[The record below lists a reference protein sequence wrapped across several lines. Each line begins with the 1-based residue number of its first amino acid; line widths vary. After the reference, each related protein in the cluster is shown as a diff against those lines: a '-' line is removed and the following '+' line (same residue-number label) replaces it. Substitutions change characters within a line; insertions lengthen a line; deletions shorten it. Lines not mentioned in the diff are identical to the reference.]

1 MTRRRTVGTAAAAV
15 TAFAVAAAPMSA
27 TVSAATA
34 QPEQVALEHVRTSL
48 GLGAGDVDE
57 LEVTDVVGSS
67 HNGVTHVYVRQLIDG
82 LPVHDAVA
90 TVNVKDGRVLHTGSR
105 LLADLDEVATGREAI
120 DARAAFAA
128 AARGLGLAAPV
139 GVEVLEGPSGADR
152 ETLLSDGGLAARPVS
167 AHLAHQALA
176 DGTARLAWVLEVE
189 LPSAQHY
196 FIAVVDAEDGRLL
209 THTDLVVSEH
219 SGHTHAALQRPA
231 QAPGQ
236 AKRTTPVDTDVPT
249 AQDGSSYTVFALPLE
264 SPNDGDRSV
273 VTNPADAEHS
283 PHGWHDLDGK
293 PGPDTTITR
302 GNNVHAYADT
312 GDPGV
317 SYVGVSAPDSIDGD
331 GPDPDPAAQP
341 DGGPSLTFDAPYI
354 EDDPTAL
361 RNREAAVTNLFYWNN
376 TIHDVLARYG
386 FDEAAGNFQ
395 EVNYTGQGEGRDSVK
410 AQAQDGGG
418 PNNANFFTPPEGQR
432 PRMQMFL
439 WDPSVTVLI
448 GGPAAAGN
456 AKPTLIDGDFDAG
469 VITHE
474 YGHGV
479 SNRLTGGPG
488 NVRCLDNAE
497 QMGEGWSDY
506 LGIMLTLRE
515 GDDGA
520 TPRGLGTY
528 VLYEDSREGNGIR
541 PTPYSTDK
549 AVNGSS
555 YDTVKTAAVPHGV
568 GYVWASMLYDMTW
581 ALIQEKGLNP
591 DVRGDWT
598 TGGNNLAL
606 QLVMDG
612 MKMQP
617 CSPGFVDGRDAILAA
632 DDALTGGENACTIW
646 RAFAGRGLGVDAD
659 QGSPSNVR
667 DGFSSTDVPAECA

>member
-1 MTRRRTVGTAAAAV
+1 V
-15 TAFAVAAAPMSA
+15 
-27 TVSAATA
+27 
-34 QPEQVALEHVRTSL
+34 
-48 GLGAGDVDE
+48 
-57 LEVTDVVGSS
+57 
-67 HNGVTHVYVRQLIDG
+67 
-82 LPVHDAVA
+82 
-90 TVNVKDGRVLHTGSR
+90 
-105 LLADLDEVATGREAI
+105 
-120 DARAAFAA
+120 
-128 AARGLGLAAPV
+128 
-139 GVEVLEGPSGADR
+139 
-152 ETLLSDGGLAARPVS
+152 AARPVS
-167 AHLAHQALA
+167 AHLAHQALE
-176 DGTARLAWVLEVE
+176 DGRARLSWVLEVE
-189 LPSAQHY
+189 MPDAQHY
-196 FIAVVDAEDGRLL
+196 FIAVVDAEDGALL
-209 THTDLVVSEH
+209 THTDLVVSEQ
-219 SGHTHAALQRPA
+219 SGHTHAALQRPEA
-231 QAPGQ
+231 AAARG
-236 AKRTTPVDTDVPT
+236 RTTPVETDVPT
-249 AQDGSSYTVFALPLE
+249 VADGSSYTVFALPLE
-264 SPNDGDRSV
+264 SPNDGDRTV
-273 VTNPADAEHS
+273 VRHPADAAHS

-293 PGPDTTITR
+293 PGADATTTR

-317 SYVGVSAPDSIDGD
+317 SYVGLSAPDNIDGD

-341 DGGPSLTFDAPYI
+341 DGGASLTFDAPYT

-361 RNREAAVTNLFYWNN
+361 RNRAAAVTNLFYWNN

-395 EVNYTGQGEGRDSVK
+395 HVNYTGEGRGGDSVK

-448 GGPAAAGN
+448 GGPQAAGN
-456 AKPTLIDGDFDAG
+456 AEPRLIDGDFDAG

-479 SNRLTGGPG
+479 SNRLTGGPA
-488 NVRCLDNAE
+488 NVRCLDNQE

-506 LGIMLTLRE
+506 LGVMLTLRE
-515 GDDGA
+515 GDKGE

-528 VLYEDSREGNGIR
+528 VLYEDSREGRGIR
-541 PTPYSTDK
+541 PTPYSTDMT
-549 AVNGSS
+549 VNPST
-555 YDTVKTAAVPHGV
+555 YDTVKGVAAPHGV

-581 ALIQEKGLNP
+581 ALIAEKGLNP
-591 DVRGDWT
+591 DVRDHWS

-646 RAFAGRGLGVDAD
+646 RSFARRGLGVDAE
-659 QGSPSNVR
+659 QGAASSKA
-667 DGFSSTDVPAECA
+667 DGRNGFGVPAECA